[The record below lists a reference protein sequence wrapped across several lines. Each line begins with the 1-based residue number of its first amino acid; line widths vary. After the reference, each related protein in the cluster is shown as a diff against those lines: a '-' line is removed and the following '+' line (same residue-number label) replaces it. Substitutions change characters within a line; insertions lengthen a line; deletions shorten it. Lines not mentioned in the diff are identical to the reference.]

1 MQVWA
6 ACLTLCMPRWPQ
18 AGPAY
23 PCQPPYL
30 QEQPFSLSWAELGTH
45 MEVPQVCYRMILS
58 PNLHTLPPSLDSSKV
73 PDPVLASQ
81 ALPRRQVWRCGQ
93 PASPTQLLTQAVLQ
107 CHASM
112 QTSTWEPLSEQDEG
126 PSCSNLQQHWLCPAS
141 CSWADGL
148 EPILGRATLSPVA
161 RFGCTQP

>member
-1 MQVWA
+1 MDSW
-6 ACLTLCMPRWPQ
+6 Q
-18 AGPAY
+18 AP
-23 PCQPPYL
+23 
-30 QEQPFSLSWAELGTH
+30 LS
-45 MEVPQVCYRMILS
+45 
-58 PNLHTLPPSLDSSKV
+58 SSH
-73 PDPVLASQ
+73 
-81 ALPRRQVWRCGQ
+81 RR
-93 PASPTQLLTQAVLQ
+93 SFQ

-148 EPILGRATLSPVA
+148 EPILGMAMLSPVA